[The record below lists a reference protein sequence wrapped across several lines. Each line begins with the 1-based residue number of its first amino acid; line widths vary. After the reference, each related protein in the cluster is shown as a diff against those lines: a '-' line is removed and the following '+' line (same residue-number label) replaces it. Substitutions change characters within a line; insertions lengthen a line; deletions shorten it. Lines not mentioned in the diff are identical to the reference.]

1 MHPALGLAGLNQAR
15 VMEDGEVLG
24 HGGRGE
30 AEQFRDLADAQFP
43 APERQENPHA
53 AGVGQRLGDSH
64 EFAHKLL
71 FRQMT
76 K

>member
-1 MHPALGLAGLNQAR
+1 
-15 VMEDGEVLG
+15 MEDGEVLG

-43 APERQENPHA
+43 VSERQENPHA
-53 AGVGQRLGDSH
+53 AGVGQRLGDGH